1 MPKIVYMKTV
11 SLAEARQRFSEVLS
25 EVERFHEQFTI
36 TKNGKPVAVIVSNY
50 EWEALEDTLF
60 WLSQPGILEDIAEAR
75 RDLASGNT
83 YSTEQLRAELAERL
97 RAEQAL
103 DQKRAAG

>member
-1 MPKIVYMKTV
+1 MYMKTV

-25 EVERFHEQFTI
+25 EIERFNEQFTI
-36 TKNGKPVAVIVSNY
+36 TKNGKPAAVIVSSY
-50 EWEALEDTLF
+50 KWETLEDTLF

-83 YSTEQLRAELAERL
+83 VSAEALLEDARRRVAEEEAKRERRA
-97 RAEQAL
+97 
-103 DQKRAAG
+103 G

>member
-1 MPKIVYMKTV
+1 MYMKTV
-11 SLAEARQRFSEVLS
+11 SLAEARKRLSEVLS

-50 EWEALEDTLF
+50 DWETLEDTLF
-60 WLSQPGILEDIAEAR
+60 WLSEPGILEDIAEAR

-83 YSTEQLRAELAERL
+83 VSAEVLLDDARRRVAEEEAEWKHRA
-97 RAEQAL
+97 
-103 DQKRAAG
+103 G

>member
-1 MPKIVYMKTV
+1 MYMKTV
-11 SLAEARQRFSEVLS
+11 SLAEARKRLSEVLS

-50 EWEALEDTLF
+50 DWETLEDTLF
-60 WLSQPGILEDIAEAR
+60 WLSEPGILEDIAEAR

-83 YSTEQLRAELAERL
+83 VSAEALLEDARRRVAEEEAKRERRA
-97 RAEQAL
+97 
-103 DQKRAAG
+103 G